1 MKRLILISILF
12 ALTPALVQAAKYNPF
27 DTSKEVKGPVKSKA
41 LSFYAGSNVSFYY
54 RGSRG
59 GSVRQAQITYYDSL
73 GRETKM
79 EQYYRKKL
87 DYVTITTYDS
97 TTSVSRTYDAKN
109 KPNEYYEEKHYNHLG
124 LPICEI
130 QYHKDTV
137 KSRDSLVYNQW
148 NKPAIV
154 YYARGKEPYR
164 LSEAYK
170 YDSIGNL
177 IGMRSFD
184 KEGKMS
190 GGFEVQYTDT
200 VVRVHYF
207 GRTYYSH
214 YRDKSDDGPD
224 SWTAEYFYDEQHRL
238 IREEGLKFKLIFSN
252 FDEYGNPTKCEQHN
266 YYGLNDYSN
275 TTIREFTYW

>member
-1 MKRLILISILF
+1 
-12 ALTPALVQAAKYNPF
+12 
-27 DTSKEVKGPVKSKA
+27 
-41 LSFYAGSNVSFYY
+41 
-54 RGSRG
+54 
-59 GSVRQAQITYYDSL
+59 
-73 GRETKM
+73 
-79 EQYYRKKL
+79 
-87 DYVTITTYDS
+87 
-97 TTSVSRTYDAKN
+97 
-109 KPNEYYEEKHYNHLG
+109 
-124 LPICEI
+124 
-130 QYHKDTV
+130 
-137 KSRDSLVYNQW
+137 VYNQW